1 MFVFRILIFKTL
13 LLSSFNMSAGVL
25 DFFKSNYKALD
36 YKYSS
41 QEEYEFDACQKFNA
55 DESNSYYLT
64 CHDGELVKE
73 SDFNQLLYDMRAIE
87 HDVVENS
94 LLKDLQKEVLAELK
108 KNREALSQQHF
119 CIKKIKENKE
129 LTEGCKALK
138 EVIYNKVT
146 VETPKLR
153 LLMAQKEF
161 PGKVYSSE
169 KPRRFK
175 TENFQ
180 HDVTKINAP
189 DLTTSEIEFLENS
202 TNVLEEAFTQDVLAH
217 NFTTK
222 LKGKGSFLETSL
234 TCGPKDNSEKCKLQE
249 QRFST
254 IPDSKKCI
262 LKAAENSYK
271 IKKTMDCQYLKLQ
284 VSTIVN
290 HKFKNQNAVY
300 KEEYENKILKDPL
313 LASIEL
319 TGEES
324 NNEIFLSIDK
334 TFQKLLDSTDKAI
347 NRIEGLSGEDR
358 VELLGFNVAVEKFL
372 KDRGPTQVLCDVSTE
387 LKSDRDFD
395 EMKVDLYIGAA
406 AMIGGGV
413 CIFSGGLGCAV
424 GFGLGVGLEG
434 VAIGI
439 SNSKFSKAQTEYLA
453 GITDANTIG
462 EREFERDLGM
472 YLAPL
477 ALVGGPGRL
486 VIDEAT
492 QTLKSTGRRI
502 NPLLKK
508 EKEFTKKEIS
518 SDRRNGSAR
527 EGGYKSRRSDLE
539 YREQFQGV
547 IDEAGGKDEIS
558 KTFKKYYPNNRRNLE
573 HKDQI
578 YLAALAKKIED
589 SLLRE
594 MRIRNPEMSEEEI
607 IKRVHKKTFKVIDDV
622 AQTCTKK

>member
-1 MFVFRILIFKTL
+1 M
-13 LLSSFNMSAGVL
+13 
-25 DFFKSNYKALD
+25 
-36 YKYSS
+36 
-41 QEEYEFDACQKFNA
+41 
-55 DESNSYYLT
+55 
-64 CHDGELVKE
+64 
-73 SDFNQLLYDMRAIE
+73 
-87 HDVVENS
+87 
-94 LLKDLQKEVLAELK
+94 
-108 KNREALSQQHF
+108 
-119 CIKKIKENKE
+119 
-129 LTEGCKALK
+129 
-138 EVIYNKVT
+138 
-146 VETPKLR
+146 
-153 LLMAQKEF
+153 
-161 PGKVYSSE
+161 
-169 KPRRFK
+169 
-175 TENFQ
+175 
-180 HDVTKINAP
+180 
-189 DLTTSEIEFLENS
+189 
-202 TNVLEEAFTQDVLAH
+202 
-217 NFTTK
+217 
-222 LKGKGSFLETSL
+222 
-234 TCGPKDNSEKCKLQE
+234 
-249 QRFST
+249 
-254 IPDSKKCI
+254 
-262 LKAAENSYK
+262 
-271 IKKTMDCQYLKLQ
+271 
-284 VSTIVN
+284 
-290 HKFKNQNAVY
+290 
-300 KEEYENKILKDPL
+300 
-313 LASIEL
+313 
-319 TGEES
+319 
-324 NNEIFLSIDK
+324 
-334 TFQKLLDSTDKAI
+334 
-347 NRIEGLSGEDR
+347 
-358 VELLGFNVAVEKFL
+358 AVEKFL

-434 VAIGI
+434 VAIGV

-518 SDRRNGSAR
+518 SDRRNGLAR